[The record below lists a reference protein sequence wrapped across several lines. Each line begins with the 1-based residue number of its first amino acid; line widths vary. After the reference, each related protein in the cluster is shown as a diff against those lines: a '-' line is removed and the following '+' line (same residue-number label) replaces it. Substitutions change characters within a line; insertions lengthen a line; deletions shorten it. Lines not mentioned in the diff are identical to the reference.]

1 MRAIK
6 PIMGVL
12 LTAVL
17 SLSACMST
25 HYLAPP
31 EEREF
36 LTLGTV
42 YIVLD
47 DGSEV
52 RLKNCVLEGD
62 LLVGLTRDNQRVE
75 VELSRIRAAYYKKI
89 KPTMPYLAAFSAG
102 TVGISI
108 WLIVAMFTAPS
119 GTP

>member
-1 MRAIK
+1 MRVIK
-6 PIMGVL
+6 SITGVL
-12 LTAVL
+12 LIVVL

-31 EEREF
+31 ERGEF
-36 LTLGTV
+36 FTRGAV

-62 LLVGLTRDNQRVE
+62 LLVGLSRDNLRVE
-75 VELSRIRAAYYKKI
+75 VELSRIRAAYYEKL
-89 KPTMPYLAAFSAG
+89 KPTMPYLAAFTAG

-108 WLIVAMFTAPS
+108 WLIVAAFTAPS
-119 GTP
+119 ETP